1 MELKEKILATADVE
15 IAYRAVDV
23 GNYADVDAAV
33 ASSIEEIGQVDI
45 LINNV
50 SSSQDET
57 KRPTLNSK

>member
-57 KRPTLNSK
+57 KRPSMNSK